1 MKPYVWGALFFVVAL
16 IVLGAVFAHMPTG
29 PSLRPKPPVISN
41 AGTGGMKPG
50 AGGNGVPP
58 DLVQI
63 PKLATPPPGLRG
75 RGAVLLTAA
84 RVEHQSW
91 PEARNARAGG
101 VANARIDNPI

>member
-41 AGTGGMKPG
+41 AGTGGLKPG
-50 AGGNGVPP
+50 SGGNGVPP

-63 PKLATPPPGLRG
+63 PKLATPPPISPAAPALA
-75 RGAVLLTAA
+75 GA
-84 RVEHQSW
+84 
-91 PEARNARAGG
+91 PPAGAPSLPSPLPAP
-101 VANARIDNPI
+101 VTPPPTR